1 MYAVVTSLLPIFAL
15 IIMGFL
21 VRKSGFVPAG
31 QWHGIELITYWLLF
45 PPLLITTLARS
56 TLSFGDLAPFA
67 MTLLLLVV
75 VLSVIVWLVRVPLKK
90 LLNVQGPAFTT
101 IFQTSTRWHGFI
113 ALAIVD
119 KLYGDTGLAVMA
131 IAFAVMVP
139 YLNVINIL
147 VLATYAGKEKP
158 TALMIL
164 SSMARNPLIWGILAG
179 IGVKLSGFVLPD
191 PVFTTLDLLGGGAL
205 GVSLLT
211 MGAGLSWRAMRRSG
225 KEVLFAATMKLVLA
239 PAVAAGL
246 ALSLGVSGSEFVIV
260 IIAAAVPT
268 AINGYV
274 LARTMGGDAEL
285 YAATST
291 AQVLASFITLP
302 LIIAAAIRFAG

>member
-1 MYAVVTSLLPIFAL
+1 MFAVVTSLLPIFAL

-21 VRKSGFVPAG
+21 ARKSGFVPAG
-31 QWHGIELITYWLLF
+31 QWHGVELITYWLLF

-67 MTLLLLVV
+67 ITLLLLVV
-75 VLSVIVWLVRVPLKK
+75 VISVIVWLARVPLKK

-158 TALMIL
+158 SALMIL

-211 MGAGLSWRAMRRSG
+211 MGAGLSWRAMSRSG